1 MANETWETVPF
12 GSIAFLLA
20 QISVMAGG
28 PILEIL
34 RRGFSA
40 GRKADASP
48 VTEADLA
55 AEKLIVELL
64 GTQLPGIPVVA
75 EELVAA
81 ARAPA
86 IGDRFILVDPLD
98 GTREF
103 MAHRSEF
110 TVNLALIENGR
121 PVAGAIYAPLLE
133 QLWFADTESH
143 TARIVP
149 ASPLTTAAESRRITV
164 RPPPSAGLVA
174 LVSRSHPDPATETY
188 LNALPVVERRPLG
201 SSLKFC
207 LIAQGDADLYPRPG
221 QTCEWDTAAGHAILA
236 AAGGSVAAT
245 DGRPLRYGNSAANFR
260 QQGFVACGGF
270 WVEGDRIRI
279 RSETEGQPER
289 RRAPARE
296 APRHR

>member
-1 MANETWETVPF
+1 MLSRHRNVSLSLAAWRTRGGDRAF
-12 GSIAFLLA
+12 GSIVFLLA
-20 QISVMAGG
+20 QISVWPEGQSWRSFGAGS
-28 PILEIL
+28 P
-34 RRGFSA
+34 RA
-40 GRKADASP
+40 GKRISP
-48 VTEADLA
+48 VTEEDLA

-64 GTQLPGIPVVA
+64 DTQLPGIPVVA

-110 TVNLALIENGR
+110 TVNLALIENSR

-143 TARIVP
+143 TARIAP
-149 ASPLTTAAESRRITV
+149 ASPLTTAAETRRITV

-174 LVSRSHPDPATETY
+174 LVSRSHPDPATKTY

-236 AAGGSVAAT
+236 AAGGSVVAP
-245 DGRPLRYGNSAANFR
+245 DGRPLRYGNSAASFR

-270 WVEGDRIRI
+270 
-279 RSETEGQPER
+279 
-289 RRAPARE
+289 
-296 APRHR
+296 

>member
-1 MANETWETVPF
+1 MPF

-55 AEKLIVELL
+55 AENLIVELL
-64 GTQLPGIPVVA
+64 GTQLPGVPIVA

-81 ARAPA
+81 ARAPV

-133 QLWFADTESH
+133 QLWFADTEKSYGANCTGVAPH
-143 TARIVP
+143 HGGREPPDHRAAAAFGRPRSPRQPFSPRPSDRDLPERP
-149 ASPLTTAAESRRITV
+149 ASR
-164 RPPPSAGLVA
+164 
-174 LVSRSHPDPATETY
+174 
-188 LNALPVVERRPLG
+188 
-201 SSLKFC
+201 
-207 LIAQGDADLYPRPG
+207 
-221 QTCEWDTAAGHAILA
+221 
-236 AAGGSVAAT
+236 
-245 DGRPLRYGNSAANFR
+245 
-260 QQGFVACGGF
+260 
-270 WVEGDRIRI
+270 
-279 RSETEGQPER
+279 
-289 RRAPARE
+289 
-296 APRHR
+296 